1 MTDTAASGKRSIP
14 KSSIILLCLFIVYL
28 VLTFIG
34 AARHEIWYDEAQ
46 AWNIAKYNDISGIID
61 FMKYEGHPPLWHFV
75 LYPFAKAGL
84 PADILPFISWFI
96 SGVAAGLLLWKA
108 PFRPLLKGIVLF
120 SGSLIF
126 YNSVMSRVYCLILL
140 ILVLLAIVYK
150 DRNRRPVVY
159 GLLIALLANTHLMMS
174 GLFGILGIYM
184 IIDLFKL
191 WKTSSGKMNILR
203 LAGLAI
209 AGVGVILLIVPL
221 LGCLSTNEL
230 TASKTENLNLLTVF
244 DSLIKTVGTITAD
257 AVFNQQ
263 LPFLTSTISWTLGS
277 CIGLVMVCAMIF
289 FRHYRKHF
297 IVMLVFTGV
306 YSVICCVIWYTAPTR
321 SALFIFTCLII
332 YWFALETETPVY
344 KEPKPCD
351 KNMSGLGK
359 RFFIWFRGIDRQFD
373 KATLILL
380 SIYTAATIPMGS
392 FQLIRD
398 YFMDYSYSKSAAEYV
413 KTSLPDD
420 AVFVKMATEISPA
433 YKAYLPEYSFYS
445 IHKAD
450 FWFYSDHSLTYENG
464 DSSIDY
470 QKVYN
475 DLKGFKHIYELSC
488 PITPSEDNEVLFSR
502 HKKHNEWI
510 TTYDQNI
517 EITVFDLDKEILP
530 FISDN

>member
-1 MTDTAASGKRSIP
+1 MTDTVASGKRSIP

-28 VLTFIG
+28 ALTFIG

-174 GLFGILGIYM
+174 GLVGILGIYM

-230 TASKTENLNLLTVF
+230 TASKTENLNLLMTLDGLV
-244 DSLIKTVGTITAD
+244 KTVGTITSN
-257 AVFNQQ
+257 AVFNREF
-263 LPFLTSTISWTLGS
+263 PFLSSTANWTIAS
-277 CIGLVMVCAMIF
+277 CIGLIIVCAMIF

-306 YSVICCVIWYTAPTR
+306 YSVICCVVWYTLPPRA
-321 SALFIFTCLII
+321 SLFLFTYVII
-332 YWFALETETPVY
+332 YWFALDTETPVY
-344 KEPKPCD
+344 KEPKPLD
-351 KNMSGLGK
+351 KNTSAVGK
-359 RFFIWFRGIDRQFD
+359 RFITWFRGIDKQFD
-373 KATLILL
+373 KAFFVLFCTYI
-380 SIYTAATIPMGS
+380 AATIPMGS
-392 FQLIRD
+392 YELIKD
-398 YFMDYSYSKSAAEYV
+398 YFTDYSYSKVTAEFV
-413 KTSLPDD
+413 RSELPDD
-420 AVFVKMATEISPA
+420 AVLVINLSDTAPS
-433 YKAYLPEYSFYS
+433 YKAYLPEYKFYS
-445 IHKAD
+445 LSSAD
-450 FWFYSDHSLTYENG
+450 FWYYSDHAQYEEEAV
-464 DSSIDY
+464 IDY
-470 QKVYN
+470 NKIYN
-475 DLKGFKHIYELSC
+475 DLKNYKHLYKLYFGKEPLD
-488 PITPSEDNEVLFSR
+488 DNVLFER
-502 HKKHNEWI
+502 HRTDTEWI
-510 TTYDQNI
+510 HPHDQNI

>member
-28 VLTFIG
+28 ALTFIG

-46 AWNIAKYNDISGIID
+46 AWNIAKYNDISGIIG

-174 GLFGILGIYM
+174 GLVGILGIYM

-221 LGCLSTNEL
+221 LGCLSTNEGI
-230 TASKTENLNLLTVF
+230 AYKTENLNLLTVF
-244 DSLIKTVGTITAD
+244 DSLIKTLGTITAG
-257 AVFNQQ
+257 AVLDQQ
-263 LPFLTSTISWTLGS
+263 LPFLSPTANWTLGA
-277 CIGLVMVCAMIF
+277 CIGLVMVCAMVF

-306 YSVICCVIWYTAPTR
+306 YSVIAALSGIRSR
-321 SALFIFTCLII
+321 SALRFSCSPMRLFIGLPSI
-332 YWFALETETPVY
+332 L
-344 KEPKPCD
+344 KP
-351 KNMSGLGK
+351 L
-359 RFFIWFRGIDRQFD
+359 
-373 KATLILL
+373 
-380 SIYTAATIPMGS
+380 YTKS
-392 FQLIRD
+392 QNRLIR
-398 YFMDYSYSKSAAEYV
+398 
-413 KTSLPDD
+413 
-420 AVFVKMATEISPA
+420 
-433 YKAYLPEYSFYS
+433 
-445 IHKAD
+445 
-450 FWFYSDHSLTYENG
+450 
-464 DSSIDY
+464 
-470 QKVYN
+470 
-475 DLKGFKHIYELSC
+475 KHQ
-488 PITPSEDNEVLFSR
+488 P
-502 HKKHNEWI
+502 
-510 TTYDQNI
+510 
-517 EITVFDLDKEILP
+517 
-530 FISDN
+530 